1 MRKSSTAAAV
11 LGLTIAGGCN
21 SFLDSPKAVT
31 DPNNPTVASTNQL
44 FEGVLANTFGNQEG
58 PIAMLICQWMQQC
71 AGVNGRFVETQGNYT
86 IDATTFDINFQNIY
100 NGGGL
105 IGIRD
110 IESKATAAGDK
121 LYLGIAE
128 VLEAMNMMFAAD
140 VWGDIPY
147 TEAVSSN
154 ATPAF
159 DGQMSIYASL
169 LTLLDKAIA
178 DIAAGGTGPGPAD
191 LVYGGDA
198 QKWTEAAHTLKAR
211 IYLHQVE
218 KLGLA
223 QYTSA
228 LNEAKKG
235 ISTPANDWKSVHSS
249 NTSERNMW
257 AQFQKSSFGAD
268 LVAGAR
274 LVNIMNADGD
284 PRLPDYFGQNSA
296 GAYVGYDVTTKAAVD
311 WSPILGSGRTDDDA
325 FRQPIMTWEE
335 NQLIIAEANLQKPVP
350 NVAAAQTALNAVRAA
365 RGKGVVAATLANV
378 MAEKYIVTFQNLEA
392 FNDYKRTCLPALT
405 PASGRT
411 VIPGRFLYGETEMQT
426 NANAPTAAENI
437 QSTGSTSATLIVR
450 NWNDPNHC

>member
-1 MRKSSTAAAV
+1 MRKSSIAAAV

-58 PIAMLICQWMQQC
+58 PIAMLICQWMKQC

-257 AQFQKSSFGAD
+257 AQFANTSFGPD
-268 LVAGAR
+268 LVAGAT
-274 LVNIMNADGD
+274 LVEIMKAQND
-284 PRLPDYFGQNSA
+284 PRIGTFFHTNGAGQFLGFDVVTGTPGNVATVSA
-296 GAYVGYDVTTKAAVD
+296 
-311 WSPILGSGRTDDDA
+311 LNTDPL
-325 FRQPIMTWEE
+325 RLQPIITYDE
-335 NQLIIAEANLQKPVP
+335 NQLIIAEAAFQTGDKAT
-350 NVAAAQTALNAVRAA
+350 AAAAFNAERTRVNKPTISAAAL
-365 RGKGVVAATLANV
+365 TLPDI
-378 MAEKYIVTFQNLEA
+378 MTEKYIVLFQNPEVW
-392 FNDYKRTCLPALT
+392 NDYKRPCLPVLKPAL
-405 PASGRT
+405 GRSR
-411 VIPGRFLYGETEMQT
+411 IPGRIYYGITEEQT
-426 NANAPTAAENI
+426 NSNTPPSSSQNLFTFRNA
-437 QSTGSTSATLIVR
+437 
-450 NWNDPNHC
+450 NDPNGCQ